1 MLEIMDIIT
10 AFPASLSLF
19 ALLLLLLGL
28 IFFLTAIVRIRRL
41 RLLAASG
48 HGLISLALLAAG
60 IALVAT
66 GINLHTYQRFTTER
80 PVAELDFEQTG
91 IQQFKVRVHFPDTG
105 QYRDFTLN
113 GDEWQIDARVLKWT
127 GLAILA
133 GADTQYRLERISGR
147 YQDIEAE
154 RSQPR
159 SAHTLADN
167 PGLDIW
173 QLVHEYEQRVP
184 WVDARYGSATY
195 LPMRD
200 GARFEVSMTQ
210 TGLIA
215 RPLNPAGERAIQN
228 WR

>member
-1 MLEIMDIIT
+1 MDILGT
-10 AFPASLSLF
+10 FPAGLSLF
-19 ALLLLLLGL
+19 TLLLLLLGL
-28 IFFLTAIVRIRRL
+28 IFLVTSTVRIRQL
-41 RLLAASG
+41 HLLSAGG
-48 HGLISLALLAAG
+48 HGILSLALLASG
-60 IALVAT
+60 VALVAA
-66 GINLHTYQRFTTER
+66 GLNLHTYQRFTTER
-80 PVAELDFEQTG
+80 PVAEVEFVQTG
-91 IQQFKVRVHFPDTG
+91 AQEYKARIHFPDTG
-105 QYRDFTLN
+105 RYLDVTLT

-147 YQDIEAE
+147 YHDIEDE
-154 RSQPR
+154 LSQPR
-159 SAHTLADN
+159 SVHRLVDDR
-167 PGLDIW
+167 GLDIW
-173 QLVHEYEQRVP
+173 QLAREYEQHVP

-215 RPLNPAGERAIQN
+215 RPLNPAGERAIRN